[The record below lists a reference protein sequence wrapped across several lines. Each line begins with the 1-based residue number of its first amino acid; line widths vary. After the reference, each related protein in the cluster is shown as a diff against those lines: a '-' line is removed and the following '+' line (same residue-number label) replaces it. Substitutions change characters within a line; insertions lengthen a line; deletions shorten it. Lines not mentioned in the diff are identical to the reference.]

1 MCRQAHA
8 CDRQLKEN
16 NRYALSNRLEQQID
30 FFCLLQSE
38 ATPVFFRQLITNVR
52 RLEKTAL
59 EKKRAPET
67 HHKRCN

>member
-8 CDRQLKEN
+8 CDRQLKEI
-16 NRYALSNRLEQQID
+16 NRYALSNRLEQQIG

-52 RLEKTAL
+52 RPEKNGTG
-59 EKKRAPET
+59 KKRGPET
-67 HHKRCN
+67 HHKRWN